1 MPFAC
6 FVISP
11 RRHLLQLGA
20 AEDRKNSIV
29 AQVYDSCAWCTAIED
44 AVQCLQQERQ
54 PMAPLLFLLTVL
66 IWGTTWYA
74 IKLQV
79 GIVPAEVSIL
89 YRFALA
95 AILLLGLLAL
105 RRRLLP
111 PPLKHWLTVG
121 AQGLCLFCCNFL
133 CFYYAA
139 GMLPSGIVSVV
150 FAMATL
156 FNAANGWLL
165 QGNRPSARVI
175 LAGAVGLAGL
185 VLLFADELRALDTT
199 PDGGLGLLLALAGT
213 YCFSLGNFL
222 SARHQR
228 IGLDLSST
236 TAYAMVC
243 GVAALGVLVLARGL
257 PLSFDPSLAYTGALL
272 YLAIPGSVIG
282 FLAYLALVGQWG
294 PARASYATVLFP
306 LVALTVSTLFE
317 GYAWTPEA
325 VLGLALALA
334 GNLILFGKPI
344 WAHRTAQARRT

>member
-1 MPFAC
+1 
-6 FVISP
+6 
-11 RRHLLQLGA
+11 
-20 AEDRKNSIV
+20 
-29 AQVYDSCAWCTAIED
+29 
-44 AVQCLQQERQ
+44 
-54 PMAPLLFLLTVL
+54 MAPLLFILTVL

-105 RRRLLP
+105 RRRLAP
-111 PPLKHWLTVG
+111 PPFQHWLTVG

-156 FNAANGWLL
+156 FNAANAWLL
-165 QGNRPSARVI
+165 HGNRPSGRVI
-175 LAGAVGLAGL
+175 LAGAVGLFGL
-185 VLLFADELRALDTT
+185 MLLFADELRALGTA
-199 PDGGLGLLLALAGT
+199 PQGGFGLLLALTGT

-222 SARHQR
+222 SARHQTL
-228 IGLDLSST
+228 GLDLPST

-257 PLSFDPSLAYTGALL
+257 PLTFDPSPAYTAALL

-306 LVALTVSTLFE
+306 LVALTVSTVFE
-317 GYAWTPEA
+317 GYDWTAEA
-325 VLGLALALA
+325 VLGLIFALG
-334 GNLILFGKPI
+334 GNVIMFGKPI
-344 WAHRTAQARRT
+344 RLQRTAQVRQS

>member
-1 MPFAC
+1 
-6 FVISP
+6 
-11 RRHLLQLGA
+11 
-20 AEDRKNSIV
+20 
-29 AQVYDSCAWCTAIED
+29 
-44 AVQCLQQERQ
+44 
-54 PMAPLLFLLTVL
+54 MAPLLFVLTVL
-66 IWGTTWYA
+66 IWGTTWFA

-79 GIVPAEVSIL
+79 GIVPAEASIL

-105 RRRLLP
+105 RRRLPP
-111 PPLKHWLTVG
+111 PPLNHWLTVG

-165 QGNRPSARVI
+165 QGNRPSARVM
-175 LAGAVGLAGL
+175 LAGAVGLVGL
-185 VLLFADELRALDTT
+185 MLLFADEMRALDTT
-199 PDGGLGLLLALAGT
+199 PQGGLGLLLALAGT

-228 IGLDLSST
+228 LGLDLSST

-243 GVAALGVLVLARGL
+243 GVAALGAIVLVRGL
-257 PLSFDPSLAYTGALL
+257 PLTFDPSPVYTGALL
-272 YLAIPGSVIG
+272 YLAIPGSVVG
-282 FLAYLALVGQWG
+282 FLAYLALVGRWG

-317 GYAWTPEA
+317 GYVWTAEA
-325 VLGLALALA
+325 VLGLIFALG
-334 GNLILFGKPI
+334 GNVIMFGRPI
-344 WAHRTAQARRT
+344 RLRRAAPASPT